1 MTYKHRKTI
10 YFPLVIM
17 VILIN
22 IASILLINNEFAL
35 AIVIGLTAALA
46 FYLFYIQK
54 QGYLNI
60 NAEYIEFQVYLKRM
74 RIDWKCMRLV
84 TVESYYYPQKLI
96 PKAADYMKF
105 KFIYNNGKIS
115 EDGISASIFTQADC
129 VAIEQELYHIAAN
142 IRSKCANNCLSILVE
157 INLVCS
163 MMNFWLVVMIN

>member
-17 VILIN
+17 ILLIS

-35 AIVIGLTAALA
+35 AIVVGLTAALA

-115 EDGISASIFTQADC
+115 EDGISASIFNQADC
-129 VAIEQELYHIAAN
+129 VAIEQELYRYCRQYKIKMRKQLFEYVRKNEFSLQHDEF
-142 IRSKCANNCLSILVE
+142 LVGRDD
-157 INLVCS
+157 
-163 MMNFWLVVMIN
+163 

>member
-129 VAIEQELYHIAAN
+129 VAIEQELYQYCRQYKIKMRKQLLKYSGRNQFSLQHDEF
-142 IRSKCANNCLSILVE
+142 LVGRDD
-157 INLVCS
+157 
-163 MMNFWLVVMIN
+163 